1 MTVYRTAVLLAIF
14 LLPVAVLTTV
24 WVRLWRERHRIPSS
38 FFLATAGLGL
48 FLSLLALIS
57 LLWPGQQGGGTPQTW
72 CGIVLGLAGLGS
84 CCACLLLGTI
94 TLPLLAVSRGRQ
106 AMAGHRD
113 GTPVAPQLPEA
124 SDGFDDL
131 PADRPAS
138 FEQPTPFEQP
148 VSFEQPTPFEQP
160 VSFEQPAVVSAR
172 STVPADLFRP
182 ADLLPPEDMF
192 PPEDMY
198 PPEATPSVQS
208 LPEGWLTSRP
218 PGAGRR

>member
-1 MTVYRTAVLLAIF
+1 VTVFAYRTVVLLVVF
-14 LLPVAVLTTV
+14 LMPLVALTTV
-24 WVRLWRERHRIPSS
+24 WVRLWLERHRIPSS
-38 FFLATAGLGL
+38 FFLAAAGLGL

-106 AMAGHRD
+106 AIAGHRA
-113 GTPVAPQLPEA
+113 GTRPARQHPEA

-131 PADRPAS
+131 LADRPAS
-138 FEQPTPFEQP
+138 FEQPI
-148 VSFEQPTPFEQP
+148 SFDRQA
-160 VSFEQPAVVSAR
+160 AVAALSAA
-172 STVPADLFRP
+172 PADLFRP

-192 PPEDMY
+192 PPE
-198 PPEATPSVQS
+198 ATPSVPS
-208 LPEGWLTSRP
+208 LPEGWLTSRSVKP
-218 PGAGRR
+218 LGVHGGPGRQPLSADGD